1 MDDLNDYEFQH
12 GHMPSSPEEP
22 PRSRGWLIAGA
33 LLLVAAAAALYIMFG
48 KRPLPAPVAATP
60 GPAAVATEPP
70 RSLGGDAEPVA
81 VPPLAESDPLVRTL
95 VRALSN
101 HQTIA
106 AWLATNGLIRNFTV
120 TVANIAEGVAP
131 AKQLSALRPSAAFL
145 VVESGGESYID
156 PRSYNRFTTL
166 ADAVASVDPAGA
178 ARLYATLKPRIEEA
192 AGELGL
198 PVGGFDRILEQA
210 LVALLRTPTPDRP
223 LRVRPNDEGIGYGFV
238 DGSFERL
245 SAAQK
250 PLVRMG
256 PRNARIIKTRLREIA
271 LALGIP
277 PAQLPPE

>member
-1 MDDLNDYEFQH
+1 MNDLNDYELQH
-12 GHMPSSPEEP
+12 GHMASSPEEP
-22 PRSRGWLIAGA
+22 PRSRGWWIAGA
-33 LLLVAAAAALYIMFG
+33 LLIVAAAAALYIMFG
-48 KRPLPAPVAATP
+48 KRPPPAPVATTS
-60 GPAAVATEPP
+60 GPTAVAKGPP
-70 RSLGGDAEPVA
+70 RSLGGEPEPVA
-81 VPPLAESDPLVRTL
+81 VPPLGESDPLVRTL

-101 HQTIA
+101 HPTIA

-120 TVANIAEGVAP
+120 AVANIADGVAP

-145 VVESGGESYID
+145 VVESGGKSYID
-156 PRSYNRFTTL
+156 PRSYNRYTAL

-192 AGELGL
+192 SGELGL
-198 PVGGFDRILEQA
+198 PARRFDEVLEQA
-210 LVALLRTPTPDRP
+210 FVAVLRTPTPDRP
-223 LRVRPNDEGIGYGFV
+223 LQVRPNDVGIGYGFV
-238 DGSFERL
+238 DPPLEGL

-277 PAQLPPE
+277 AAQLPAE